1 MLKLRLYFIDDY
13 GGRKEIDIALKK
25 IEEEFDIISKSKE
38 YKDRGSKYSRIYLD
52 LKNK

>member
-1 MLKLRLYFIDDY
+1 M
-13 GGRKEIDIALKK
+13 K